1 MLCTQNFGS
10 QNGTEPLTDTWASGQ
25 DTALMATL
33 IAMESRAVVP
43 RPDCALPGSCEPS
56 PCLSFFGFPVEDGT
70 PAPFCLSGLVSGT
83 TCMFKYQRKQES

>member
-43 RPDCALPGSCEPS
+43 RPDCL
-56 PCLSFFGFPVEDGT
+56 V
-70 PAPFCLSGLVSGT
+70 LVSLGS
-83 TCMFKYQRKQES
+83 Q